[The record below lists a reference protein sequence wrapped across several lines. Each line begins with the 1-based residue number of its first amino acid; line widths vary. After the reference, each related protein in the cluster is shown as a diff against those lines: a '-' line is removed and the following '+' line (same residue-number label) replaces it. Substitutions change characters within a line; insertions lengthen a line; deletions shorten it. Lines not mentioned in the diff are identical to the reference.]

1 MIDKIKNIKNVYKQK
16 IIYTTIDDHTI
27 EINQGSQLR
36 NRNLFK
42 VIRRLMKIG
51 LPVDELIDYNN
62 YSYLQL
68 TFAPDD
74 EEPNLIITH
83 KK

>member
-1 MIDKIKNIKNVYKQK
+1 MIDKILNVYKQK
-16 IIYTTIDDHTI
+16 INYTIIDEHTI

-42 VIRRLMKIG
+42 IIRKLMKIG
-51 LPVDELIDYNN
+51 LPVDELIDYKN

-68 TFAPDD
+68 TFAPEN
-74 EEPNLIITH
+74 EEPNLIIKH